1 MPDFARPRRLAASLV
16 LAVALAAPDPAR
28 AQFGAGGKTLRCP
41 AGEAV
46 RTVQSR
52 SLKAPA
58 HADVLRG
65 SRVILVNP
73 LILGRYPPLLQLF
86 LYAREC
92 GIQTEAASQG
102 ARLDQGRNPDRE
114 RAADRTGIRLMRDQ
128 LHISLQE
135 AQKIAA
141 SVAADA
147 PALRLAPFEGDRAKW
162 ILDCYRSRDDACT
175 AEPPS
180 AT

>member
-1 MPDFARPRRLAASLV
+1 MARSPSKGASRRAGASAAT
-16 LAVALAAPDPAR
+16 LAAPGPAR

-58 HADVLRG
+58 HADILRG
-65 SRVILVNP
+65 RRVILVNP

-92 GIQTEAASQG
+92 GIQMEAASQG

-128 LHISLQE
+128 LHISPQD
-135 AQKIAA
+135 AQQIAA
-141 SVAADA
+141 AVAE
-147 PALRLAPFEGDRAKW
+147 PSLPLPLFGRDRAKW
-162 ILDCYRSRDDACT
+162 ILDCYGSRDDACT
-175 AEPPS
+175 AG
-180 AT
+180 